1 MNGNVTQATL
11 GNLLFIQ
18 FESTLHFKTAQVDA
32 LRFQNNVNH
41 VPQLQRGLKDR
52 FTVNNWQC
60 NRWIILSTSRENCS
74 SCQAIAFETFFP
86 GLMTPAKDVL
96 KVHNT
101 GGVGVAEANASL
113 QLQPARYLSGQPI
126 P

>member
-1 MNGNVTQATL
+1 MNNG
-11 GNLLFIQ
+11 
-18 FESTLHFKTAQVDA
+18 
-32 LRFQNNVNH
+32 
-41 VPQLQRGLKDR
+41 
-52 FTVNNWQC
+52 QC
-60 NRWIILSTSRENCS
+60 NRRIVLSTSRENYS
-74 SCQAIAFETFFP
+74 SGQAIAIETVLP
-86 GLMTPAKDVL
+86 GLVTPAQDVL